1 LSVSDYS
8 ATLAPPQKQL
18 FADQDPRKNARSGG
32 HSLREASNETRIE
45 ASNINSNFLSQ
56 TPYYT
61 SNGSEVSQVNR
72 KISTSPFNFSSVDK
86 QRESLDSIGDDKQQ
100 PD

>member
-1 LSVSDYS
+1 MSVSDYT

-18 FADQDPRKNARSGG
+18 FVSQDPRKNAHLARSGG
-32 HSLREASNETRIE
+32 QSLRDASNETRVE
-45 ASNINSNFLSQ
+45 ANGSGYLTQ

-72 KISTSPFNFSSVDK
+72 KISTSPSNFSTVDK
-86 QRESLDSIGDDKQQ
+86 HRESLDSNGDDNRL
-100 PD
+100 D